1 MARLKANSTARR
13 GKHQEGSDASGLSFY
28 AQALILAEGKT
39 PFIVRTGVERASLRR
54 EDTQE
59 T

>member
-1 MARLKANSTARR
+1 MARLKANSTTKR

-28 AQALILAEGKT
+28 AQALILAEGNT
-39 PFIVRTGVERASLRR
+39 PFIVRTGVERTSLRR
-54 EDTQE
+54 EETQK